1 MIQNRR
7 ILFMESGDRPPP
19 PAIDY
24 RLTATKMLQ
33 MVESLWFLL
42 SALVMGTHLLCVNV
56 ASVGPLFCIAFEM
69 RAGRSPQSGAD
80 IVGKWLAYLC
90 CKLLIIGI
98 LLGMLLVGI
107 KWLRGGAAFFLA
119 LERVPSSRL
128 WWGAAELVFYLACV
142 LTYAAFWQL
151 LCVGRRRWLHRVL
164 ALAAATNL
172 MYHFPPLFAVIRR
185 LAAGD
190 GKTVAIDEAAID
202 KAEFLRLTMQ
212 PEIVA
217 VVVHH
222 LIAGFAITGM
232 FIMLRSRLLLDE
244 LGGGMEDRQV
254 ELTGCIRRAART
266 ALVASLLQIPVGV
279 WVLFAIPPQARQQV
293 LGGSD
298 LYATALF
305 VFAML
310 AAMAALYALAL
321 VALGESD
328 RKTVR
333 ASAIRLMFVVFAMTA
348 LAQKIL

>member
-1 MIQNRR
+1 
-7 ILFMESGDRPPP
+7 
-19 PAIDY
+19 
-24 RLTATKMLQ
+24 MLQ
-33 MVESLWFLL
+33 MVESFWFLL
-42 SALVMGTHLLCVNV
+42 SALVMGAHLLCVNV
-56 ASVGPLFCIAFEM
+56 AAVGPLFCIAFEM
-69 RAGRSPQSGAD
+69 RAGRSPQGGAD

-98 LLGMLLVGI
+98 LLGLVLVGI
-107 KWLRGGAAFFLA
+107 KWLRGGAAFFSA
-119 LERVPSSRL
+119 LERVPSNRL
-128 WWGAAELVFYLACV
+128 WWGAAELAFYLACV

-151 LCVGRRRWLHRVL
+151 LCVGRRRWLHRAL

-172 MYHFPPLFAVIRR
+172 MYHFPPLFAVIHR

-190 GKTVAIDEAAID
+190 GKTVAID

-217 VVVHH
+217 VVAHH
-222 LIAGFAITGM
+222 LIAGFAITGLV
-232 FIMLRSRLLLDE
+232 IMLRSRRLLDE

-279 WVLFAIPPQARQQV
+279 WVLFAIPPQAREQV

-305 VFAML
+305 VFSML

-321 VALGESD
+321 VAVGESD